1 MDGQE
6 GGAEKRGMGRER
18 AVSVESLKRAEELWA
33 RVKPIVAEAMERHGP
48 GGGAVTFNEIEAGS
62 AAVGDLLARMMMV
75 EAVVQQGVATDEEV
89 AAAREEAWKRAGADT
104 PVEGGSEKLR
114 MVRMVGRESDLKT
127 ARGELRYRREY
138 LYFPE
143 ASFGVFPPG
152 QTAGDPRG

>member
-1 MDGQE
+1 
-6 GGAEKRGMGRER
+6 MGSGKP
-18 AVSVESLKRAEELWA
+18 VSGESWKRAEELWVK
-33 RVKPIVAEAMERHGP
+33 VKPMVAEAMERHGP
-48 GGGAVTFNEIEAGS
+48 GGEGVTFNEIEAGS

-89 AAAREEAWKRAGADT
+89 ASAREEAWKQAGAEA
-104 PVEGGSEKLR
+104 PVGGGPEKLR

-152 QTAGDPRG
+152 QTAGDTRG